1 MKKSTFYLFSSI
13 FVLFTIV
20 SLAVLQGCND
30 KDEPAPQLPPESTF
44 IIDFSDF
51 QDADTTTNRDT
62 ETYKNWWWAA
72 TNGVVW
78 NTFIAVNMVVPVAA
92 FREAF
97 NHEAIYDPDT
107 ESWTWSYNFWVGTAA
122 YLASLHAS
130 LMEDGVKWEMFISK
144 DGSFSNFLWY
154 SGVSSLEVTEGT
166 WILYHNPQDPIEL
179 VEITWH
185 RNPDNGTGDIKYLN
199 IVPGGAENGGYIY
212 YGLTTDTPYNAFYN
226 IYNKGQDNLTGIQWN
241 RTTKEGRVNDPDHF
255 GDSLWHCWD
264 QQLQDTDCQ

>member
-72 TNGVVW
+72 TNVVVW
-78 NTFIAVNMVVPVAA
+78 NTFISINMAVPVAS

-97 NHEAIYDPDT
+97 NHEAVYDPDNG
-107 ESWTWSYNFWVGTAA
+107 SWTWSYNFTSGAV
-122 YLASLHAS
+122 YLAELSVENYYDSLLWVMQITKNAA
-130 LMEDGVKWEMFISK
+130 
-144 DGSFSNFLWY
+144 FSNFQWY
-154 SGVSSLEVTEGT
+154 SGVSSKDATGGY
-166 WILYHNPQDPIEL
+166 WIINKSPQETVPL
-179 VEITWH
+179 VKITWQ
-185 RNPDNGTGDIKYLN
+185 RSTADATGFIKYLN
-199 IVPGGAENGGYIY
+199 IVPGGAENGGYIH
-212 YGLTTDTPYNAFYN
+212 YGITSNSPYEAFYD
-226 IYNKGQDNLTGIQWN
+226 IFNKGQDNLTEIRWS
-241 RTTKEGRVNDPDHF
+241 RSTKVGMIKDPDHY
-255 GDSLWHCWD
+255 GQDGWHCWNEL
-264 QQLQDTDCQ
+264 LQDADCQ